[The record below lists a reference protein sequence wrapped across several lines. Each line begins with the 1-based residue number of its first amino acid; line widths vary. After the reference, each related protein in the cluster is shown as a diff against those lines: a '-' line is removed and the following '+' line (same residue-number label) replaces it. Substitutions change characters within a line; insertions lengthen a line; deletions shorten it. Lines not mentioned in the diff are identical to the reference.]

1 MTSSTSVETDT
12 GARVQIAGV
21 DRWTQEVAVYNL
33 TISNLH
39 TYYVLAGS
47 TPVLVHNSGCGPDLG
62 ESWKPKPASQVCGTG
77 GCEKVADHIQ
87 SVIGG
92 DIMRIT
98 DRYGA
103 PQLGKYRGIDSGW
116 NYHDVVVKDGRVF
129 DATTGRRGEPIDQY
143 RANFEYGDDLVFRP
157 APR

>member
-1 MTSSTSVETDT
+1 MTLLTDDGTAASVQSSRSYSKH
-12 GARVQIAGV
+12 AR
-21 DRWTQEVAVYNL
+21 TYNL
-33 TISNLH
+33 TVADVH

-47 TPVLVHNSGCGPDLG
+47 TPVLVHNTCGPDLG
-62 ESWKPKPASQVCGTG
+62 DSWKPKPASQVCGTG

-103 PQLGKYRGIDSGW
+103 PHLGKYRGIVSGW
-116 NYHDVVVKDGRVF
+116 NYHDVVVKEGRVF

-143 RANFEYGDDLVFRP
+143 RENFEYGDDLIFSP